1 MNSPLSV
8 NTFLIFSGT
17 SSAFIFSMASLLS
30 GLTGNVS
37 TGVSLVV
44 VTGSVDEEASDS
56 PGASFLLE
64 HATVD
69 KAINAVRVSA

>member
-1 MNSPLSV
+1 M
-8 NTFLIFSGT
+8 
-17 SSAFIFSMASLLS
+17 AFIFSMASLLS

-44 VTGSVDEEASDS
+44 ITGSVDEEASDA

-64 HATVD
+64 HATS
-69 KAINAVRVSA
+69 R

>member
-1 MNSPLSV
+1 
-8 NTFLIFSGT
+8 
-17 SSAFIFSMASLLS
+17 MASLLS
-30 GLTGNVS
+30 GLTGNLS

-44 VTGSVDEEASDS
+44 VTGSVDEEEAADS

-69 KAINAVRVSA
+69 KAINAVRVSTKNLLWVFIFILLLN